1 MMNFRQLAVVIA
13 VQSVPAISGGDSI
26 YDIADNAPDFS
37 TLVQA
42 VNAADLDDTLSSPGT
57 YTIFAP
63 TNEAFEK
70 LPSST
75 LKKLLNPMYKPQLT
89 DLLLYH
95 ALGDEVL
102 SSDLSDGMEATTLN
116 GEEITITLNPPR
128 INQKSKIIIE
138 DGLYDIEA
146 SNGVIHAID
155 TLLTPTSYN
164 QNIVDIADSDTDNF
178 STLLLAAK
186 KAGLVDELTGDGPF
200 TLFAP
205 TNDAFDKLPP
215 GTLDDLLLPANKKTL
230 QDILLYHVVP
240 GNIVSSELST
250 KSASLPTLLNGQSI
264 TVEKVGKSIYANGH
278 KRKGAKVIDVDIIAS
293 NGVIHVI
300 DKVLLPGTSTSKSSK
315 ETKSYKASKEQGR
328 TKSGKE
334 VMKGNN
340 GKSKNGKEKMKGNNG
355 RSKSGKEVMKSYN
368 GKSKKGKSIYHY
380 MRKRVG
386 VFDRD

>member
-1 MMNFRQLAVVIA
+1 MNFRLLAVVIA

-42 VNAADLDDTLSSPGT
+42 VNAADLEDTLSSPGT

-155 TLLTPTSYN
+155 TLLTPTSYS
-164 QNIVDIADSDTDNF
+164 QNIVDIANSDTDNF

-240 GNIVSSELST
+240 GNIVSSELGS
-250 KSASLPTLLNGQSI
+250 KSVSLPTLLNGQSI
-264 TVEKVGKSIYANGH
+264 TVEMVGKSIYANGH

-315 ETKSYKASKEQGR
+315 ETKSYKASKEQGKS
-328 TKSGKE
+328 KSGKE

-340 GKSKNGKEKMKGNNG
+340 GKSKNGKEQLKGNNG
-355 RSKSGKEVMKSYN
+355 RSKSGKEATISYN
-368 GKSKKGKSIYHY
+368 GKSKRGKSNYHY

>member
-1 MMNFRQLAVVIA
+1 MNFRQLAVVIIV
-13 VQSVPAISGGDSI
+13 VQSVPAGGDSI

-42 VNAADLDDTLSSPGT
+42 VNAADLEDTLSSPGT

-116 GEEITITLNPPR
+116 GEEISITLNPPR
-128 INQKSKIIIE
+128 VNQKSKIILE

-155 TLLTPTSYN
+155 TLLTPTSYS
-164 QNIVDIADSDTDNF
+164 QNIVDIANSDTDNF

-240 GNIVSSELST
+240 GNIVSSELGS
-250 KSASLPTLLNGQSI
+250 KSVSLPTLPNGQSI
-264 TVEKVGKSIYANGH
+264 TVEMVGKSIYVNGH

-300 DKVLLPGTSTSKSSK
+300 DKVLLPGSTSSSKSSK
-315 ETKSYKASKEQGR
+315 ETKSYKASKEQG
-328 TKSGKE
+328 KSNSGKE

-340 GKSKNGKEKMKGNNG
+340 GKSKNGK
-355 RSKSGKEVMKSYN
+355 KS
-368 GKSKKGKSIYHY
+368 
-380 MRKRVG
+380 
-386 VFDRD
+386 

>member
-1 MMNFRQLAVVIA
+1 MNFRQLAVVIA
-13 VQSVPAISGGDSI
+13 VQSVLAISGGDSI

-63 TNEAFEK
+63 TNDAFEK

-178 STLLLAAK
+178 STLLIAAK

-215 GTLDDLLLPANKKTL
+215 GTLDDLLLPANKKTV
-230 QDILLYHVVP
+230 QDILLCHVVP
-240 GNIVSSELST
+240 GNIVSSELSP
-250 KSASLPTLLNGQSI
+250 KRVSLPTLLNGQS
-264 TVEKVGKSIYANGH
+264 Y
-278 KRKGAKVIDVDIIAS
+278 
-293 NGVIHVI
+293 
-300 DKVLLPGTSTSKSSK
+300 
-315 ETKSYKASKEQGR
+315 
-328 TKSGKE
+328 
-334 VMKGNN
+334 
-340 GKSKNGKEKMKGNNG
+340 
-355 RSKSGKEVMKSYN
+355 
-368 GKSKKGKSIYHY
+368 
-380 MRKRVG
+380 
-386 VFDRD
+386 

>member
-1 MMNFRQLAVVIA
+1 MMNFRLLAVVIA

-42 VNAADLDDTLSSPGT
+42 VNAADLEDTLSSPGT

-155 TLLTPTSYN
+155 TLLTPTSYS
-164 QNIVDIADSDTDNF
+164 QNIVDIANSDTDNF

-240 GNIVSSELST
+240 GNIVSSELGS
-250 KSASLPTLLNGQSI
+250 KSVSLPTLLNGQSI
-264 TVEKVGKSIYANGH
+264 TVEMVGKSIYANGH

-315 ETKSYKASKEQGR
+315 ETKSYKASKEQGKS
-328 TKSGKE
+328 KSGKE

-340 GKSKNGKEKMKGNNG
+340 GKSKNGKEQLKGNNG
-355 RSKSGKEVMKSYN
+355 RSKSGKEATISYN
-368 GKSKKGKSIYHY
+368 GKSKRGKSNYHY

>member
-102 SSDLSDGMEATTLN
+102 SSDLSDGEATTLN
-116 GEEITITLNPPR
+116 GDEITITLNPPR
-128 INQKSKIIIE
+128 INQKSKIILE

-240 GNIVSSELST
+240 GNIVSSELSS

-264 TVEKVGKSIYANGH
+264 TVEKVGKRIYANGH

-315 ETKSYKASKEQGR
+315 ETKSYKASKEQG
-328 TKSGKE
+328 KSKCGKE

-340 GKSKNGKEKMKGNNG
+340 GKSKNGKEQLKGNNG
-355 RSKSGKEVMKSYN
+355 RSKSGKKVMNNSYN
-368 GKSKKGKSIYHY
+368 GKSKRGKSNYHY

>member
-1 MMNFRQLAVVIA
+1 MNFRQLVHAVAVVIV
-13 VQSVPAISGGDSI
+13 VQSVPSISGGDSI
-26 YDIADNAPDFS
+26 YDIAGSADDFT

-63 TNEAFEK
+63 TNEAFQK

-75 LKKLLNPMYKPQLT
+75 LKKLLNPIYKPQLT

-95 ALGDEVL
+95 ALGDEVVF

-116 GEEITITLNPPR
+116 GEDITITLNPPR
-128 INQKSKIIIE
+128 INQKSKIILE

-155 TLLTPTSYN
+155 TLLTPTSYS
-164 QNIVDIADSDTDNF
+164 QNIIDIANSDTDNF

-215 GTLDDLLLPANKKTL
+215 GTLNDLLLPANKKTL
-230 QDILLYHVVP
+230 QEILLYHVVP
-240 GNIVSSELST
+240 GNIVSSELSS
-250 KSASLPTLLNGQSI
+250 KECFI
-264 TVEKVGKSIYANGH
+264 TNSTQWTINYS
-278 KRKGAKVIDVDIIAS
+278 RKGWQE
-293 NGVIHVI
+293 H
-300 DKVLLPGTSTSKSSK
+300 LYQWT
-315 ETKSYKASKEQGR
+315 
-328 TKSGKE
+328 
-334 VMKGNN
+334 
-340 GKSKNGKEKMKGNNG
+340 
-355 RSKSGKEVMKSYN
+355 
-368 GKSKKGKSIYHY
+368 
-380 MRKRVG
+380 
-386 VFDRD
+386 

>member
-1 MMNFRQLAVVIA
+1 MKFRQLVHAVAVVIV
-13 VQSVPAISGGDSI
+13 VQSVPSISDGDSI
-26 YDIADNAPDFS
+26 YDIAGSADDFT

-63 TNEAFEK
+63 TNEAFQK

-75 LKKLLNPMYKPQLT
+75 LKKLLNPIYKPQLT

-95 ALGDEVL
+95 ALGDEVVF

-116 GEEITITLNPPR
+116 GEDITITLNPPR
-128 INQKSKIIIE
+128 INQKSKIILE

-155 TLLTPTSYN
+155 TLLTPTSYS
-164 QNIVDIADSDTDNF
+164 QNIIDIANSDTDNF

-186 KAGLVDELTGDGPF
+186 KAGLVNELTGDAPF
-200 TLFAP
+200 TLFSP
-205 TNDAFDKLPP
+205 TNDAFDKVPP

-230 QDILLYHVVP
+230 QEILLYHIVP
-240 GNIVSSELST
+240 EIIVSSELSS
-250 KSASLPTLLNGQSI
+250 KSVSLPTLLNGQSI
-264 TVEKVGKSIYANGH
+264 TVEKAGKSIYINGH
-278 KRKGAKVIDVDIIAS
+278 KRKGAKGIDVDIIAS

-300 DKVLLPGTSTSKSSK
+300 DQVLLPSSRPSRSKSSK
-315 ETKSYKASKEQGR
+315 ETKPSKSSKKQGR

-340 GKSKNGKEKMKGNNG
+340 NGKSKNSKEKIKGNING
-355 RSKSGKEVMKSYN
+355 RHN
-368 GKSKKGKSIYHY
+368 GKSKEGKSTYHY
-380 MRKRVG
+380 IRKRIG
-386 VFDRD
+386 MFDRG

>member
-1 MMNFRQLAVVIA
+1 MNFRQLAVVIIV
-13 VQSVPAISGGDSI
+13 VQSVPAGGDSI

-42 VNAADLDDTLSSPGT
+42 VNAADLEDTLSSPGT

-116 GEEITITLNPPR
+116 GEEISITLNPPR
-128 INQKSKIIIE
+128 VNQKSKIILE

-155 TLLTPTSYN
+155 TLLTPTSYS
-164 QNIVDIADSDTDNF
+164 QNIVDIANSDTDNF

-240 GNIVSSELST
+240 GNIVSSELGS
-250 KSASLPTLLNGQSI
+250 KSVSLPTLPNGQSI
-264 TVEKVGKSIYANGH
+264 TVEMVGKSIYVNGH

-300 DKVLLPGTSTSKSSK
+300 DKVLLPGSTSSSKSSK
-315 ETKSYKASKEQGR
+315 ETKSYKASKEQG
-328 TKSGKE
+328 KSNSGKE

-340 GKSKNGKEKMKGNNG
+340 GKSKNGKEKLKGNNG
-355 RSKSGKEVMKSYN
+355 RSKSGKEVKSYN
-368 GKSKKGKSIYHY
+368 GKSKRGKSNYHY
-380 MRKRVG
+380 MRKRLG

>member
-1 MMNFRQLAVVIA
+1 MNFRQLAVVIA

-102 SSDLSDGMEATTLN
+102 SSDLSDGEATTLN
-116 GEEITITLNPPR
+116 GDEITITLNPPR
-128 INQKSKIIIE
+128 INQKSKIILE

-155 TLLTPTSYN
+155 TLLTPTSYS

>member
-1 MMNFRQLAVVIA
+1 MNFRQLAVVIA
-13 VQSVPAISGGDSI
+13 VHSVPAISGGDSI

-42 VNAADLDDTLSSPGT
+42 VNAADLEDTLSSPGT

-116 GEEITITLNPPR
+116 GEEITITLDPPR

-146 SNGVIHAID
+146 SNGVTHAID
-155 TLLTPTSYN
+155 TLLTPTSYS
-164 QNIVDIADSDTDNF
+164 QNIVDIANSDTDNF

-215 GTLDDLLLPANKKTL
+215 GTLDDLLLPANKKTI

-240 GNIVSSELST
+240 GNIVSSELGS
-250 KSASLPTLLNGQSI
+250 KSVSLPTLLNGQSI
-264 TVEKVGKSIYANGH
+264 TVEMVGKSIYANGH
-278 KRKGAKVIDVDIIAS
+278 KRKGAKVIDVDIVAS

-315 ETKSYKASKEQGR
+315 ETKSYKASKEQGKS
-328 TKSGKE
+328 KSGKE

-340 GKSKNGKEKMKGNNG
+340 GKSKNGKEQLKGNNG

-368 GKSKKGKSIYHY
+368 GKSKRGKSNYHY